1 MGRKLLYLIPLVIYL
16 VFTFWYTDL
25 KGPLSQEEIDHYVS
39 LFEEQGRPAE
49 QIERLRQFMEEDTGR
64 QFLMLNNIDMA
75 ENPPDVEGAAP
86 GESASQLMGRYMEH
100 MYPALFQRASH
111 PIYFGQ
117 AVFYSMDIVG
127 IENAETWD
135 QAALMRYRSRR
146 DLLDIVTNPAFYGKH
161 EFKTAALTKTI
172 AYPLENTVY
181 FSDPRFL
188 LALIFISFCT
198 VIDLLFVSRRIS
210 S

>member
-1 MGRKLLYLIPLVIYL
+1 
-16 VFTFWYTDL
+16 
-25 KGPLSQEEIDHYVS
+25 
-39 LFEEQGRPAE
+39 
-49 QIERLRQFMEEDTGR
+49 
-64 QFLMLNNIDMA
+64 
-75 ENPPDVEGAAP
+75 
-86 GESASQLMGRYMEH
+86 MGRYMEH

-117 AVFYSMDIVG
+117 AVFSSMDIVG
-127 IENAETWD
+127 IENAEVWD

-146 DLLDIVTNPAFYGKH
+146 DMLDIVTNPAFFGKH

-172 AYPLENTVY
+172 AYPLENSVY

-198 VIDLLFVSRRIS
+198 VIDLLFFSRRAS